1 MELIPVS
8 EQQGLR
14 DVPKAFLTMIKI
26 PDGPFK
32 GQFAHPCICGYHT
45 DIDDVDVIFQYSP
58 NGNFR
63 YVHNYC
69 VQED

>member
-1 MELIPVS
+1 
-8 EQQGLR
+8 
-14 DVPKAFLTMIKI
+14 MIKI